1 MSGEPKDICAKC
13 GKIHL
18 TYWGHPAC
26 VGHRANTHPLE
37 PCTKHPKNGM
47 KVCRSHGGALPT
59 NVIAAAERLVLMTTQ
74 GQIAQ
79 LMRECDIPDQ
89 HPIEGLLEVVRI
101 SGSMTRLLTVKV
113 GELEEEPSV
122 EDMLVES
129 NDGSLSIKKVATGD
143 AFWGLNHQG
152 EMVPHVYVQM
162 LKVWSERY
170 ERACKTALDAGVAER
185 QVRLAE
191 SEGELLATAI
201 KGILSALN
209 LTPEQW
215 SIAPKVVAAQLR
227 QIS

>member
-1 MSGEPKDICAKC
+1 MSADKEICSRC

-18 TYWGHPAC
+18 THWGHPAC
-26 VGHRANTHPLE
+26 VAHRANIHPLE

-47 KVCRSHGGALPT
+47 KVCRSHGGALPA
-59 NVIAAAERLVLMTTQ
+59 NIVAATERLALMSTQ
-74 GQIAQ
+74 GQIAD

-89 HPIEGLLEVVRI
+89 HPIEGLLDVVRVT
-101 SGSMTRLLTVKV
+101 GSMVRLLTVKV
-113 GELEEEPSV
+113 GELQEEPTF
-122 EDMLVES
+122 EDVLVEGS
-129 NDGSLSIKKVATGD
+129 DGSLSIKKVPTGD
-143 AFWGLNHQG
+143 AFWGVNHEG
-152 EMVPHVYVQM
+152 EMVPHIYVQL
-162 LKVWSERY
+162 LKTWSERF

-191 SEGELLATAI
+191 SEGELVATAI
-201 KGILSALN
+201 KGILSSLN